1 MSPKKKLGEMLVD
14 AGLIDSIQLQSAL
27 GHQKQWGVKLGTSL
41 IEMGFIKEGTLTDF
55 LGNQM
60 KAPGINLSEVEIPE
74 EVFTYIPKDVAV
86 KYTVVPVELKE
97 GPGKKTLVVAI
108 ADPTNLGA
116 IDDLQFST
124 GCKIEPR
131 VAAESVI
138 QKIIKEYGEKKEKGE
153 EAIELGEEISGA
165 EGSPSESEEMEV
177 VRDVIEQTATV
188 KNGQVSSNSVGN
200 GTEWT
205 EAGRN
210 QNVPEI
216 TEEMELKEEDALP
229 PIQPEEADSEAVA
242 TEMTEVQA
250 EVEAVSDEPPEEA
263 PTAEAKPIT
272 EPEQTPQPSVEGG
285 ESLGNRVIE
294 DSVSAAD
301 WESIKKSLEN
311 LDSLKNEITKTKM
324 GVQSILAILINKGHF
339 SKEEFLK
346 ELQKR
351 KSTFRTGTEE
361 KGD

>member
-1 MSPKKKLGEMLVD
+1 MLID

-41 IEMGFIKEGTLTDF
+41 IEMGFIKEDTLTDF

-74 EVFTYIPKDVAV
+74 EVFTYIPKDVAE

-131 VAAESVI
+131 VAPESAI
-138 QKIIKEYGEKKEKGE
+138 QKILKEYGKKKEKGE

-165 EGSPSESEEMEV
+165 EASSSESEEMEV

-188 KNGQVSSNSVGN
+188 KDGQMLSTSVRE
-200 GTEWT
+200 GTEGI
-205 EAGRN
+205 EAGGN
-210 QNVPEI
+210 PNVPEI

-229 PIQPEEADSEAVA
+229 PIQPEEADSEAIA

-250 EVEAVSDEPPEEA
+250 EVEALSEELSEEA
-263 PTAEAKPIT
+263 PMEEAKPIT
-272 EPEQTPQPSVEGG
+272 EQEQTPQPSAER
-285 ESLGNRVIE
+285 EEPLGNRVIE
-294 DSVSAAD
+294 DSVSATD

-311 LDSLKNEITKTKM
+311 LDSLKNEIKKTKM

-351 KSTFRTGTEE
+351 KSSLHTETEE
-361 KGD
+361 KED